1 MFKKRRRRR
10 PAADPFIIIQED
22 TSKRGLNG
30 PPPGIPILVSVPQAV
45 AGPSGYPTTVT
56 FENIVTK
63 ESYQRNKKTQR
74 QNRRKKVNS
83 RIQAQEMNQVPLGT
97 LNSVQTPPV
106 LPRLPP
112 PEMGPWIEEF
122 TAMTRHLTDDE
133 FLEILAYIDI
143 LLPLPGSTGFFFDD
157 RF

>member
-22 TSKRGLNG
+22 TAKRGLNG
-30 PPPGIPILVSVPQAV
+30 PPPGIPILVSVQQAV

-56 FENIVTK
+56 FEDTLTK
-63 ESYQRNKKTQR
+63 ESYHRNKKTQR
-74 QNRRKKVNS
+74 QKRRKKVDS
-83 RIQAQEMNQVPLGT
+83 RIQAQEMNQVSLGT
-97 LNSVQTPPV
+97 LNSVQTPV

-112 PEMGPWIEEF
+112 LKMGPWIEEF
-122 TAMTRHLTDDE
+122 TAMTHHLTNDE
-133 FLEILAYIDI
+133 FLEVLAYIDI
-143 LLPLPGSTGFFFDD
+143 LLTLPGSTGFLFGD